1 MEKYNKLLKNI
12 TEIIEK
18 GLFTSKDLKKEVEDL
33 LNSKI
38 EIIAN
43 KFNLVSREEFEVLK
57 KIVQKQNKEINKLKR
72 IKAAK
77 KVKKS

>member
-1 MEKYNKLLKNI
+1 MNNSEKLLKLI
-12 TEIIEK
+12 STFIEN
-18 GLFTSKDLKKEVEDL
+18 GILTTQDVKKEMM
-33 LNSKI
+33 STF
-38 EIIAN
+38 
-43 KFNLVSREEFEVLK
+43 KFNKDNLAEKLKLVSREEFEVLK

>member
-1 MEKYNKLLKNI
+1 MNNSEKLLKLI
-12 TEIIEK
+12 STFIEN
-18 GLFTSKDLKKEVEDL
+18 GILTTQDVKKEMM
-33 LNSKI
+33 STF
-38 EIIAN
+38 
-43 KFNLVSREEFEVLK
+43 KFNKDNIAENLKLVSREEIEVLK

>member
-1 MEKYNKLLKNI
+1 MMS
-12 TEIIEK
+12 T
-18 GLFTSKDLKKEVEDL
+18 F
-33 LNSKI
+33 
-38 EIIAN
+38 
-43 KFNLVSREEFEVLK
+43 KFNKDNLAEKLKLVSREEFEVLK